1 MAEKTKRK
9 IVVLALTLDDAH
21 KLEQLLKNAEDLYGP
36 AMVKDEE
43 GKKRLARLDKIRTR
57 INKQLN
63 KLK

>member
-1 MAEKTKRK
+1 MTEKRK
-9 IVVLALTLDDAH
+9 IVILALTLDDAQ

-36 AMVKDEE
+36 EMAKDEE
-43 GKKRLARLDKIRTR
+43 GKKRLARLDKIKTR